1 MAENTL
7 AHKMKLKPG
16 HRAALVN
23 APEGYL
29 KELGPLPSGVEMAEK
44 LEDEFD
50 WVQIF
55 VKNKAELDA
64 LAPQAIRA
72 LKPESLLWIS
82 FPKGASKIQT
92 DLSRDQG
99 WDVVQQADL
108 KWVNLIS
115 INETW
120 SAFSVRPYKSGEK
133 KQSFR

>member
-7 AHKMKLKPG
+7 ANKMKLKPSQ
-16 HRAALVN
+16 RAALVN

-44 LEDEFD
+44 LEGEFD

>member
-44 LEDEFD
+44 LEGEFD